1 MDPEL
6 DFDAL
11 IAEFNRRAER
21 SRIIVKV
28 APEIFDIQEAST
40 MQVSY
45 MMRHGETRTII
56 LLLERMEP
64 GGRSHMFIQVD
75 PARPD
80 EFIVYVPEKQQ
91 RNLDPRV
98 FIITEKG

>member
-11 IAEFNRRAER
+11 IAEFNRRAGR

-28 APEIFDIQEAST
+28 APKIFDIQEAST
-40 MQVSY
+40 MQVSN
-45 MMRHGETRTII
+45 MMRHGETRKII

-64 GGRSHMFIQVD
+64 GGRSHMFIQAD

-80 EFIVYVPEKQQ
+80 EFIVYVPEMQQ